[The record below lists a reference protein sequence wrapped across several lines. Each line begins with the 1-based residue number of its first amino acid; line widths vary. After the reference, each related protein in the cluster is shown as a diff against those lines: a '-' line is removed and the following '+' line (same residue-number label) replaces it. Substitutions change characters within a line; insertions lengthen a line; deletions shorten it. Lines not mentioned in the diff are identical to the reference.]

1 MTSTADRKHVT
12 TKRIR
17 KSSKSRRVSNITD
30 VQRQSL
36 RIAIRDS
43 LRTAQQNAGDSTGT
57 TSGAIISEDSLVRQ
71 DRKLDFGGKQFAAG
85 KSSQDSQAPSDH
97 SYGIPAGRPGWYQ
110 IRGISAQRLGY
121 YLVEWEG
128 LDPIRGKDWP
138 ADFVS
143 VVFELRNPSLLN
155 GDSIVPPSLPVAERM
170 KRSANQEMRRQVHH
184 SNINSAALQEWHS
197 LRNAGK
203 LKRDQYGTLVREE
216 AAPAQYY
223 EDAWQRSI
231 RQACRDA

>member
-43 LRTAQQNAGDSTGT
+43 LRTAQQNAVDSTGT
-57 TSGAIISEDSLVRQ
+57 TSDAIISEDSPVRQ
-71 DRKLDFGGKQFAAG
+71 DRKVDFDRKQFSAG
-85 KSSQDSQAPSDH
+85 KSSQDSQGPSDH
-97 SYGIPAGRPGWYQ
+97 SCGIPAGRPGWYQ

-121 YLVEWEG
+121 YLVEWKG
-128 LDPIRGKDWP
+128 LDPITGKEWP
-138 ADFVS
+138 ADF
-143 VVFELRNPSLLN
+143 
-155 GDSIVPPSLPVAERM
+155 
-170 KRSANQEMRRQVHH
+170 VHH
-184 SNINSAALQEWHS
+184 SNINGAALQEWHS